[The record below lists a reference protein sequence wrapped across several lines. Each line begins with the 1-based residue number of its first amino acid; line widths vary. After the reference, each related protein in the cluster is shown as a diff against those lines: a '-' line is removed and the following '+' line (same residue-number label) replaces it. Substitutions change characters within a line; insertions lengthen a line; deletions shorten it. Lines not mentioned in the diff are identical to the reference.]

1 MYAYGKKYRGIEK
14 VHLIYPKTEDFPL
27 DTKLE
32 YHFDDKLILRV
43 FAFDCELGE
52 IVGGDITV

>member
-1 MYAYGKKYRGIEK
+1 M
-14 VHLIYPKTEDFPL
+14 IYPKTEEFPQ
-27 DTKLE
+27 DIKLE

-52 IVGGDITV
+52 IVGDDALWF